1 VSDAI
6 ARRAVKA
13 DWDGERPLS
22 EAARTVSR
30 RSISGASLATS
41 PITARPFAGPCRRA
55 IDFLNPTAIRHDW
68 VGGMSEGVD
77 FRRYHPELVAG
88 PPDA

>member
-6 ARRAVKA
+6 ARFAVEV
-13 DWDGERPLS
+13 DWDGLRPVS
-22 EAARTVSR
+22 ETAPNANAATRW
-30 RSISGASLATS
+30 
-41 PITARPFAGPCRRA
+41 
-55 IDFLNPTAIRHDW
+55 NPTAIRHDR
-68 VGGMSEGVD
+68 VGGMNESVD